1 MAVDLGSAHGKIDI
15 DLSALKNAGRTVVGP
30 MREVERS
37 AEGVGVTIVRSQQSI
52 ERSMDRLKGAINLQ
66 QRQYALLKEEVEAVS
81 EEYGIGSTQARK
93 KQLSLDRLT
102 QSIANNEQKLEDL
115 NAELVKNNTA
125 MDSAGAGAGTVSSR
139 FNHLRGGT
147 QNLVGTLGKLSIAA
161 GAIVGVGAAFNRVT
175 EDLNAARLAFGE
187 IEGVNLQT
195 VVEQG
200 NYLSSVY
207 GQDVTE
213 SYRTAARVADEF
225 NISAGAAMEILGK
238 GQDLNINRFGD
249 LQDTLNEYS
258 DDFAALGLTA
268 AGTLSVLNEGLQAG
282 FINTDK
288 IGDSLNEFRVNLK
301 DPAVL
306 EAVGKLDA
314 GFASI
319 QQRLASGEISE
330 GEAFQQIIAG
340 LNAIEDPLKRQ
351 EIGVLYFRSL
361 WENMG
366 EEAVL
371 ALGDSVAAAN
381 ENGAAIEEMA
391 TRYDTWG
398 QLTSAITSKTQA
410 MLAEALGPLSDGL
423 LNLANDVM
431 PRFEE
436 RLAAVG
442 RGIDALRTNDW
453 GDAAAEQWLNQR
465 ESVLEARDAIRDY
478 EQASAGV
485 QEAVASEAKAVRGL
499 QALLAMELQIRGD
512 LAERGEKD
520 PAIWEANAARILT
533 YEAALEDA
541 TADLTAAAGAATA
554 TAEATAGV
562 GVQAALTA
570 EEMEALS
577 DAAVRSAENGAQ
589 AFGKAVSTERD
600 FLQEREDAQRE
611 HQANVADLITTFNE
625 QRAGL
630 AQKLAAA
637 TTEEERAQLQQQIV
651 NLEDAQREKLT
662 TAQQSYQ
669 EQELAAAES
678 YARQQAAQM
687 AHLGQE
693 LINYTVARARRD
705 GVSQEALDAMTAD
718 IASQFGV
725 QQSLT
730 DRSFGQMT
738 QSIDEWAA
746 KGGENTD
753 EYIGHLRDVQT
764 SALHTQEVVD
774 AQIKELTEQAT
785 EDFRQGKIGPDEY
798 AARLLEIPGEAEA
811 AAEGIRNALAKIP
824 TEIVTTHT
832 TVERV
837 VIDEAATR
845 QIPSEEARG
854 DLTTVAGGGVAGRR
868 AMGGPVGRGL
878 TYLVGEQGPELF
890 RAPADGR
897 IETSTATRAALASLS
912 AASAAGVASAAPMA
926 RGSVTLNL
934 GGITMNNPVVD
945 TTARLHELTSTIL
958 DQADARLSAT
968 LERIVAGGIA

>member
-1 MAVDLGSAHGKIDI
+1 MERAFVQLQSTVRTDGQRVERTFTAMAGASHTTGEILGRSLRQAATATAQSLREFERLDDAQRRAALASATHAQKVEILEQALQGTSEGTTRYYNLLTQKIRAEQAATRAAERAANAADHQTKRVAGLGDAIGKN
-15 DLSALKNAGRTVVGP
+15 LTVALQQVGP
-30 MREVERS
+30 W
-37 AEGVGVTIVRSQQSI
+37 ALFT
-52 ERSMDRLKGAINLQ
+52 GA
-66 QRQYALLKEEVEAVS
+66 VV
-81 EEYGIGSTQARK
+81 
-93 KQLSLDRLT
+93 
-102 QSIANNEQKLEDL
+102 
-115 NAELVKNNTA
+115 
-125 MDSAGAGAGTVSSR
+125 GAGA
-139 FNHLRGGT
+139 
-147 QNLVGTLGKLSIAA
+147 
-161 GAIVGVGAAFNRVT
+161 AIKQTG
-175 EDLNAARLAFGE
+175 DLANEARRAFGDLTGNE
-187 IEGVNLQT
+187 LQD

-200 NYLSSVY
+200 QYLQQAF
-207 GQDVTE
+207 GIDTTE
-213 SYRTAARVADEF
+213 SFRTAARMSDEF
-225 NISAGAAMEILGK
+225 GVSAGAALTLMAK
-238 GQDLNINRFGD
+238 GQQMNLDRFDD

-351 EIGVLYFRSL
+351 EIGVLYFRGL

-381 ENGAAIEEMA
+381 ANGRAIEEMSIQ
-391 TRYDTWG
+391 YENWG
-398 QLTSAITSKTQA
+398 QLSAAVTAKTQA
-410 MLAEALGPLSDGL
+410 MLTEGLTPLSDSL
-423 LNLANDVM
+423 LGLANDTM
-431 PRFEE
+431 PWFIA
-436 RLAAVG
+436 RLNDIG
-442 RGIDALRTNDW
+442 RGMDALRTNDW

-478 EQASAGV
+478 EQASDGV

-577 DAAVRSAENGAQ
+577 DAAARSAENGAQ

-764 SALHTQEVVD
+764 SAVHTQEVVD
-774 AQIKELTEQAT
+774 ATIKELTEQAT

-798 AARLLEIPGEAEA
+798 AARLMEIPGEAEA
-811 AAEGIRNALAKIP
+811 AAEGIRNALARIP

-837 VIDEAATR
+837 VIEEATAR

-868 AMGGPVGRGL
+868 ALGGPVEPNRMYEVTEGGAPELLGVGGR
-878 TYLVGEQGPELF
+878 TYLLMGGQGGMVTPALPPGPGPDLRPE
-890 RAPADGR
+890 R
-897 IETSTATRAALASLS
+897 TAGDT
-912 AASAAGVASAAPMA
+912 GGMTV
-926 RGSVTLNL
+926 NL
-934 GGITMNNPVVD
+934 GGITITNPVVD